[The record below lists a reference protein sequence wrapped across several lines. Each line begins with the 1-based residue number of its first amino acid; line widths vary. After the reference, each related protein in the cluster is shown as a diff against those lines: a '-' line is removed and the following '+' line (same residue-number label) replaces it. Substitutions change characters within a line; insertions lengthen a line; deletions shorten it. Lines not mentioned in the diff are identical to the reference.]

1 MSATLSPPP
10 KASSHERTPF
20 TAQLS
25 AVGRVLQREQGASL
39 FLRGVPWVLGL
50 VLAALVA
57 DVVLHFGANVRV
69 GIDLLLG
76 VGLLG
81 LFACCGWIAW
91 VRRPAFEHTARVLE
105 SRDARLGSKLINLLQ
120 LRDQENDASLT
131 PMTRQLAGLAIGTYS
146 EELRGVDLNKAART
160 DAVRRDAKRTGWAL
174 LAFAAVLVL
183 GIQITKV
190 ELPRFLDPF
199 GDHPPYSFTRIE
211 IVDPGADGAEVT
223 YHATFLVAAQTK
235 GHRPGELFLSW
246 FPVGQPEAVVTLPMF
261 DKGERGFAQQ
271 IEGIESDIIVIA
283 HTKNRHSLSKQRRI
297 AVELTPKL
305 EKIFVKTVPP
315 AYTGLKS
322 DEHPL
327 ALKNLKALAG
337 TELTFRVQ
345 SNRPL
350 REGRIVLVRGPG
362 DTEKFPMKP
371 TLENEVAGTFTAKES
386 GRLVFTLIDRDG
398 HPSVEKWECALQ
410 VTHDLGPDVQI
421 TNPNSD
427 TFVAMDFKVEPLI
440 EANDDYGIKT
450 LRIHQAKNDV
460 YGEPR
465 VIHYDTVTRNPRE
478 SFTLD
483 LATMN
488 LASGDTITLF
498 AEAID
503 TAPEPHLARSK
514 TVTLTVITVEEY
526 NQFLRERTD
535 MADIE
540 QKYSDLLNKLHDL
553 VEEQRKVSEEIAA
566 LQKQLE
572 KTPSEAAQKKIDEL
586 TARQNELNARLNKLA
601 DNMDKFVRDQP
612 LYDLE
617 SELQKV
623 LSEKAQEIRESTKQ
637 NDAAMKDLVQA
648 QGQQKP
654 DPAMLSGMK
663 KASDDQLAKLGGAEQ
678 EAREEIIEPVE
689 DLALLQE
696 IMKDLNRVEELA
708 NAQKELAAQ
717 AKAYDRPGPLTREDQ
732 LALKD
737 LAAQQKEIGEALA
750 EVEDK
755 LWEDGKAAKE
765 KFPKAAESAQ
775 NIAQAIGDL
784 NLQRHAGNAT
794 KAMLEGRGEQSA
806 QLSQQVSNELES
818 LFGQCKGQQGEMSDE
833 LDGYLK
839 LTRGLKPGN
848 NFKQMMQC
856 KKFGNGKESG
866 SGRGESG
873 QGGFAVKDGQQSN
886 VMGNETSISN
896 PESKR
901 AGSSGQ
907 SRMKYDQPP
916 APAAVEKT
924 DVVQGMKPAD
934 RASDA
939 VQSESVID
947 RYSDLVEKYFKAITK

>member
-1 MSATLSPPP
+1 MSATLLEPP
-10 KASSHERTPF
+10 KSASREHTPF
-20 TAQLS
+20 TAQLT
-25 AVGRVLQREQGASL
+25 AAGRVLQRERGASL
-39 FLRGVPWVLGL
+39 FLRGLPWVLGL

-57 DVVLHFGANVRV
+57 DVILHLGANARV
-69 GIDLLLG
+69 GLDVLIG
-76 VGLLG
+76 VAALG
-81 LFACCGWIAW
+81 LFALCGWIAW

-120 LRDQENDASLT
+120 LRDQTNDARLT
-131 PMTRQLAGLAIGTYS
+131 PMTRELAGLAIGGYA
-146 EELRGVDLNKAART
+146 EELRGVDLNTAART
-160 DAVRRDAKRTGWAL
+160 DAVLDGAKRAGWVML
-174 LAFAAVLVL
+174 GSAAVLGL
-183 GIQITKV
+183 GFGITKV

-211 IVDPGADGAEVT
+211 IIDPGADGTEVV
-223 YHATFLVAAQTK
+223 YRAPLVVTAQTK

-261 DKGERGFAQQ
+261 DKAERGFAQQ
-271 IEGIESDIIVIA
+271 IEGVESDMIVFA
-283 HTKNRHSLSKQRRI
+283 HTKNRHSLSKQRR
-297 AVELTPKL
+297 VGVQLTPKL
-305 EKIFVKTVPP
+305 EKIFVKVAPP
-315 AYTGLKS
+315 TYTGLKP

-327 ALKNLKALAG
+327 ALKALKALAG
-337 TELTFRVQ
+337 TELTFRLQ

-350 REGRIVLVRGPG
+350 REGLIELVRGPG
-362 DTEKFPMKP
+362 DSQNFAMTP
-371 TLENEVAGTFTAKES
+371 TAENEVAGKFTAKES
-386 GRLVFTLIDRDG
+386 GRLVFTLLDRDS

-421 TNPNSD
+421 TNPNGD

-440 EANDDYGIKT
+440 EANDDYGIRT
-450 LRIHQAKNDV
+450 LRIHQAKNEV

-465 VIHYDTVTRNPRE
+465 VIHYDTITRNPRE
-478 SFTLD
+478 MLMLD
-483 LATMN
+483 LAKMN

-535 MADIE
+535 MADIQ
-540 QKYSDLLNKLHDL
+540 QKYSDLLNKLRDL
-553 VEEQRKVSEEIAA
+553 VEEQRKVGEEIAA

-572 KTPSEAAQKKIDEL
+572 KTPSDAAQKKIDEL
-586 TARQNELNARLNKLA
+586 TARQKELNAKLNKLA

-612 LYDLE
+612 VYDLE

-623 LSEKAQEIRESTKQ
+623 LSEKAEEIRESTKQ

-648 QGQQKP
+648 QSERKP
-654 DPAMLSGMK
+654 DPAMVGAMK
-663 KASDDQLAKLGGAEQ
+663 KASDDQLAKLGGTEQ
-678 EAREEIIEPVE
+678 KAREEITEPME
-689 DLALLQE
+689 DLALMQE
-696 IMKDLNRVEELA
+696 IMKDLNRIEDLA
-708 NAQKELAAQ
+708 GAQKELAAQ
-717 AKAYDRPGPLTREDQ
+717 AKAYDRAGPLTREDQ

-737 LAAQQKEIGEALA
+737 LAAQQKAIGEALQ

-775 NIAQAIGDL
+775 KIANAMGDL
-784 NLQRHAGNAT
+784 NLQRHANNAT
-794 KAMLEGRGEQSA
+794 KAMLEGRGDQSA

-818 LFGQCKGQQGEMSDE
+818 LFGQCKGQQGEMSNE
-833 LDGYLK
+833 LDSYLG
-839 LTRGLKPGN
+839 LTRGMKPGN

-856 KKFGNGKESG
+856 RKFGNGQQ
-866 SGRGESG
+866 SGRGRGQAG
-873 QGGFAVKDGQQSN
+873 QGGFAVTDGQQSN

-901 AGSSGQ
+901 PGSNGQ
-907 SRMKYDQPP
+907 SRMKNDQPP
-916 APAAVEKT
+916 APAAVDKT

-939 VQSESVID
+939 VQSESVIE